1 MRIRTSISKKNPY
14 WVPKHRFL
22 ELYHFSLQYK
32 DWVKEL
38 ADTIYIPSDPEF
50 DPTGNI
56 AARITRLKT
65 NCELVKR
72 CCADADSVLQRFI
85 FMSVTEGYSYDTL
98 RTKFHIPCGKDYYYL
113 RYRKYFWLLS
123 RRK

>member
-38 ADTIYIPSDPEF
+38 TDTIYIPSDPEF

-56 AARITRLKT
+56 AARIARLKT

-72 CCADADSVLQRFI
+72 CCADADSALQKFI
-85 FMSVTEGYSYDTL
+85 FIGVTEGYSYDTL

-123 RRK
+123 VRK

>member
-1 MRIRTSISKKNPY
+1 MRVRTTVSKKNPY
-14 WVPKHRFL
+14 WIPKHRFL

-38 ADTIYIPSDPEF
+38 TDTIYIPSDPEF
-50 DPTGNI
+50 DPTGET
-56 AARITRLKT
+56 AVRLAKLAGY
-65 NCELVKR
+65 CELVKK

-85 FMSVTEGYSYDTL
+85 FMGVTEGYSYDTL

-123 RRK
+123 ARK

>member
-38 ADTIYIPSDPEF
+38 TDTIYIPSDPEF
-50 DPTGNI
+50 DPTGET
-56 AARITRLKT
+56 AVRLAKLSGY
-65 NCELVKR
+65 CELVKQ
-72 CCADADSVLQRFI
+72 CCIDADSALWRFI
-85 FMSVTEGYSYDTL
+85 FMGVTESVSYETL
-98 RTKFHIPCGKDYYYL
+98 RARYHIPCGKDYYYL

-123 RRK
+123 ARK

>member
-1 MRIRTSISKKNPY
+1 MRVRANVSKKNPY

-32 DWVKEL
+32 DWIKEL
-38 ADTIYIPSDPEF
+38 ADTTYIPSDPEF

-56 AARITRLKT
+56 AARIARLKT
-65 NCELVKR
+65 NCELVKK
-72 CCADADSVLQRFI
+72 CCMDADSTLWSFI
-85 FMSVTEGYSYDTL
+85 FMGVTEGVSYETL
-98 RTKFHIPCGKDYYYL
+98 RTRYHIPCGKDYYFV

-123 RRK
+123 QRK